1 MSTVIMGVQAKLL
14 VSTTAAG
21 PKTDVTGV
29 GIGID
34 GLTRAAA
41 GQMYASA
48 GSGVIASQLDNFDSH
63 DFSINVPSD
72 ATHDPLFRQQNGR
85 RLWCTYAPEGTET
98 GTPLFTFEAVV
109 HCTLALTSDP
119 DNVRWTIQFM
129 VDGKPVESMN

>member
-34 GLTRAAA
+34 GLTRAATGSLTA
-41 GQMYASA
+41 AA
-48 GSGVIASQLDNFDSH
+48 GSGVIASQLGNFDTY
-63 DFSINVPSD
+63 DFAIGVPSD

-85 RLWCTYAPEGTET
+85 RLYCTYAPEGMET

-109 HCTLALTSDP
+109 QCTLALTREP
-119 DNVRWTIQFM
+119 DNARWTIQFM
-129 VDGKPVESMN
+129 VDGKPVESVN